1 MKIIN
6 RIRRGLEKEIKKIMI
21 NEFIIII
28 TINKNL
34 NICHII
40 ININMKFNLNKN
52 MTKKDNEILF

>member
-52 MTKKDNEILF
+52 MTKKDNEILL